1 MYAYTRVLYFSKF
14 VVYMWVLCFA
24 LDRWLE
30 SITKEKGIRRDPVE
44 REERASESEGEEKE
58 TFRVH
63 MTIFVWGTATEGGG
77 EDRISTCKA

>member
-30 SITKEKGIRRDPVE
+30 SITKEKGIRRDPVD
-44 REERASESEGEEKE
+44 REGRASESEGEEK
-58 TFRVH
+58 
-63 MTIFVWGTATEGGG
+63 
-77 EDRISTCKA
+77 